1 MFCNVKALWTF
12 VSRSTS
18 ITQIITTICVP
29 GQDLRTS
36 GDLAPMFS
44 RRTQCDWPRF
54 GWTTSSR
61 FTTTGS
67 TTSWEILATS
77 QVDCNSDRNCNA
89 KGRSSGLQTY
99 LSNVTGNVPSFQW
112 YLDTVYPEQ
121 FVPTKAVHQVE
132 LQTKV
137 HTKDRNQGSYSGLL
151 RDYEIFANLHLT
163 SV

>member
-1 MFCNVKALWTF
+1 MKALGTF
-12 VSRSTS
+12 VSHSTS
-18 ITQIITTICVP
+18 ITICVP
-29 GQDLRTS
+29 GRDLHTS

-44 RRTQCDWPRF
+44 RRTQWDWPRF

-67 TTSWEILATS
+67 TTIWEILATS
-77 QVDCNSDRNCNA
+77 QVDCNSDGNCSA
-89 KGRSSGLQTY
+89 KGRSWGLQTY
-99 LSNVTGNVPSFQW
+99 LSNVTCHISSFQW

-137 HTKDRNQGSYSGLL
+137 HTKARNQSSYTASSVIVKSL
-151 RDYEIFANLHLT
+151 RTF
-163 SV
+163 V